1 MNRMIVSAR
10 SFAAYEGPRFD
21 YDYCA
26 SSSAGLLSNP
36 TLIRNYAQVS
46 VAPFDYIARLSS
58 NIAEIMKRQFEFE
71 SAHALHGSV
80 KPSGVS
86 LQLLDAAAYLRTFTG
101 KLSVMN
107 VNPNM
112 ARKLRKHWF

>member
-1 MNRMIVSAR
+1 MIVSAR

-58 NIAEIMKRQFEFE
+58 NIAEIMKRQFDG
-71 SAHALHGSV
+71 AQALYGSV

-86 LQLLDAAAYLRTFTG
+86 RQLLDAAAYLRTFTD
-101 KLSVMN
+101 KFSV
-107 VNPNM
+107 VNIRSNM
-112 ARKLRKHWF
+112 ARQLFEHPF